1 MSDYNNKKTDFLVI
15 NDQSFKDFETS
26 VQKWCLVDSQIKL
39 VNEKLR
45 IIRENKNE
53 LTEKICKYIDEKE
66 LKDTRIEI
74 SDGVLKLY
82 EKKEYPPLTYTYLE
96 ESLNK
101 IISNKQQ
108 VEYIIKYLKEN
119 REIKKSLD
127 LKKTQLK

>member
-1 MSDYNNKKTDFLVI
+1 MSDYNNKKTDSLVI

-26 VQKWCLVDSQIKL
+26 VQKWCLVESQIKL

-53 LTEKICKYIDEKE
+53 LTEKICKYIDEKD

-127 LKKTQLK
+127 LKKTQPK

>member
-1 MSDYNNKKTDFLVI
+1 MSDYNNKKTDSLVI
-15 NDQSFKDFETS
+15 NDQGFKDFETS
-26 VQKWCLVDSQIKL
+26 VQKWCLVETQIKL

-45 IIRENKNE
+45 TIRENKIE
-53 LTEKICKYIDEKE
+53 LTEKICKYIDENN

-82 EKKEYPPLTYTYLE
+82 EKKEYPSLTYTYLE

>member
-1 MSDYNNKKTDFLVI
+1 MSDYNNKKTDSLFI
-15 NDQSFKDFETS
+15 NDESFKDFETT

>member
-1 MSDYNNKKTDFLVI
+1 MSDYNNKKTDSLVV